1 MKYFFTF
8 TIAIL
13 ALFLLSGNA
22 LAGGGD
28 AQAGKAVFDTKCK
41 VCHGADGKGNPA
53 VAKAMKVTLPDL
65 TSSGIQ
71 SKPDDV
77 LKKQITEGSGKMKPV
92 KGLTDQQ
99 ITDVIAFIRSLA
111 KS

>member
-1 MKYFFTF
+1 MKYFVTF

-22 LAGGGD
+22 LAGGD
-28 AQAGKAVFDTKCK
+28 AQAGKAVYDSKCK
-41 VCHGADGKGNPA
+41 TCHGADGKGIPA
-53 VAKAMKVTLPDL
+53 IAKVMKVTLPDM
-65 TSSGIQ
+65 TAQGIQ
-71 SKPDDV
+71 SKSDDA

-99 ITDVIAFIRSLA
+99 ITDVIAFVRSLA